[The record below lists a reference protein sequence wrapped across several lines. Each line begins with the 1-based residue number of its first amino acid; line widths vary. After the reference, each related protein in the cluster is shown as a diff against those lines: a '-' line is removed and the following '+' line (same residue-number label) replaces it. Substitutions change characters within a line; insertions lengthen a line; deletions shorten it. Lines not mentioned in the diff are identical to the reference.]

1 MRRVLV
7 VDDEESVC
15 QMLRD
20 LLEAEGYLV
29 SVAMHASK
37 ALEHLRNEEVNVA
50 LVDIRMP
57 DIDGLEFLT
66 KVQSEG
72 YPMPVILMTA
82 YGTTDTA
89 IQAMKLGAFDYVLK
103 PFNIDEL
110 LLTVKKAV
118 EVDQMAREV
127 KALRQELA
135 DKAPGEKIEEL
146 IGRSPAMHEIYKQI
160 GKVADTDFTVLI
172 LGETGTGKE
181 LVAGAIHRNSRRREG
196 PFIRINCAAIPE
208 NLLESELFGYE
219 RGAFT
224 GASNKKLGKFEL
236 AHGGT
241 LFLDEISEMPLGMQ
255 VKLLRVLQ
263 EKEFERVGGTRTI
276 KVDTRIIAATNRN
289 LAQMVDEG
297 LFREDLYYRLN
308 VVTIQV
314 PPLRERKED
323 IRLLAAH
330 FTKEAAAKLN
340 KPVRGVSDEV
350 IELFE
355 AYDWPGNVRELKN
368 VCDRAVVL
376 ARGLL
381 ITRDELP
388 ATLQPGFQESIG
400 VKLGAGQTLQEILGD
415 VERNIVLQALKEH
428 NYNRTKTA
436 QALGISRRT
445 LYGKIK
451 EYGLDTLLPDED

>member
-1 MRRVLV
+1 
-7 VDDEESVC
+7 
-15 QMLRD
+15 
-20 LLEAEGYLV
+20 
-29 SVAMHASK
+29 
-37 ALEHLRNEEVNVA
+37 
-50 LVDIRMP
+50 
-57 DIDGLEFLT
+57 
-66 KVQSEG
+66 
-72 YPMPVILMTA
+72 
-82 YGTTDTA
+82 
-89 IQAMKLGAFDYVLK
+89 
-103 PFNIDEL
+103 
-110 LLTVKKAV
+110 
-118 EVDQMAREV
+118 
-127 KALRQELA
+127 
-135 DKAPGEKIEEL
+135 
-146 IGRSPAMHEIYKQI
+146 MHEIYKQI

-172 LGETGTGKE
+172 LGESGTGKE